1 MQIRGKGI
9 RTPDATLTVFHDGT
23 AVRTPPGVSVAAALT
38 NAGILACR
46 STAAGDRG
54 VFCGMGVC
62 AECTVA
68 IDDRPGQ
75 LACMTIVHDGMR
87 IERQPVRPRPDVTA
101 PAPEA
106 IPEQVVSPELLV
118 VGGGPA
124 GLAAAATAAEAGV
137 DVLLVDER
145 AKLGGQYYKQPATTF
160 EVDPHRLDHQYT
172 RGRALIERVQA
183 AGVRVLG
190 GARIWGADGA
200 RELYASDGTSRWVIR
215 PGRLV
220 LATGAYERVV
230 PFPGWTLPGVMTT
243 GAGQSL
249 ARAYQVA
256 PGRRVLVAGNGP
268 LNVQLAAE
276 LSRAGGDVAALV
288 ELARVTSPAHAADLA
303 RMAAASPQL
312 VREGLGY
319 LATLRRAKVPML
331 TGRAVVR
338 VEGTER
344 AEHAVVARLD
354 AEGRPVPGTE
364 QGFDVDA
371 VCVGLGFMP
380 GNEVARL
387 IGAHHTVDPATGGYV
402 VTRTD
407 RGRTSLDGVWVV
419 GDGAEVRGAKV
430 AENAGVLV
438 GADVAASLDRP
449 ADGLT
454 GLARARR
461 DRRRHERFQ
470 RALWRVYRGPALFAQ
485 LAEPDTVVC
494 RCESVPLE
502 TIDTAV
508 DTADSAGAVK
518 RLTRGGMGRCQGR
531 FCGFVIADR
540 VAGRTGT
547 AVDGFAGF
555 APQPPMRPTPI
566 SVLAAPEPDDQ
577 GGS

>member
-1 MQIRGKGI
+1 
-9 RTPDATLTVFHDGT
+9 
-23 AVRTPPGVSVAAALT
+23 
-38 NAGILACR
+38 
-46 STAAGDRG
+46 
-54 VFCGMGVC
+54 
-62 AECTVA
+62 
-68 IDDRPGQ
+68 
-75 LACMTIVHDGMR
+75 
-87 IERQPVRPRPDVTA
+87 
-101 PAPEA
+101 
-106 IPEQVVSPELLV
+106 
-118 VGGGPA
+118 
-124 GLAAAATAAEAGV
+124 
-137 DVLLVDER
+137 
-145 AKLGGQYYKQPATTF
+145 
-160 EVDPHRLDHQYT
+160 
-172 RGRALIERVQA
+172 
-183 AGVRVLG
+183 
-190 GARIWGADGA
+190 
-200 RELYASDGTSRWVIR
+200 
-215 PGRLV
+215 
-220 LATGAYERVV
+220 
-230 PFPGWTLPGVMTT
+230 
-243 GAGQSL
+243 
-249 ARAYQVA
+249 
-256 PGRRVLVAGNGP
+256 
-268 LNVQLAAE
+268 
-276 LSRAGGDVAALV
+276 
-288 ELARVTSPAHAADLA
+288 
-303 RMAAASPQL
+303 MAAASPQL

-354 AEGRPVPGTE
+354 ADGRPIHGTE

-502 TIDTAV
+502 TIDAAV

-566 SVLAAPEPDDQ
+566 SVLAAPEPEPD
-577 GGS
+577 GS